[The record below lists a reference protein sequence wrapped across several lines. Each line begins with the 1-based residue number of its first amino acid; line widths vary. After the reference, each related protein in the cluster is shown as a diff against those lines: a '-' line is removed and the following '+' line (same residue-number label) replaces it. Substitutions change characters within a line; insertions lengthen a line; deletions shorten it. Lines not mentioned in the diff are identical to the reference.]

1 MGMTRGWLARLR
13 APARRPAQDSE
24 LRLRARKAQ
33 ALLAAGRKADAM
45 ADYLAVFARDPGLL
59 VELGAELEPVAAELG
74 GEIWLEFRLL
84 GLRAGLEGA
93 ADDDWV
99 REAYGELLE
108 EYRDDPVRL
117 ARIRAVGRLIDAAV
131 ARGDLPRA
139 LVRRAPRQ

>member
-1 MGMTRGWLARLR
+1 MARGWLARLR
-13 APARRPAQDSE
+13 APDREPVQDAELHARARRAEAQ
-24 LRLRARKAQ
+24 
-33 ALLAAGRKADAM
+33 LAAGHKAEAM
-45 ADYLAVFARDPGLL
+45 AGYLAVFARDPGLL

-93 ADDDWV
+93 ADDPDWV

-108 EYRDDPVRL
+108 EYRDDPVRV

-139 LVRRAPRQ
+139 LVRRAPR